1 MRGLIEQARLIRV
14 QARRRQD
21 MRLVACAL
29 VLLCSAPARA
39 DAVDVVDVDAVDVDA
54 AALRPAAATPR
65 HPPASAS
72 GPIAAM
78 PSYSASGTHQC
89 GSGSDHA
96 NSCVV
101 TGFGF
106 PDCIGAASSLRA
118 QDCCPTAR
126 KGATSTGFTLNYCI
140 PETGLGR

>member
-1 MRGLIEQARLIRV
+1 MHELIEQVRLIR
-14 QARRRQD
+14 ARRRQD

-29 VLLCSAPARA
+29 VLLCSAPAR
-39 DAVDVVDVDAVDVDA
+39 AVDVDA

-89 GSGSDHA
+89 GSDSDHA

-106 PDCIGAASSLRA
+106 PDCIGATSSLRA